1 MNSFILEL
9 LAEESVIVDNTNLY
23 SIKIYNKL
31 SELIELKDKN
41 NLRVSNIFGMFFE
54 KEISVQKGKK
64 YKVRIISKTKEVF
77 SKIQNKLFEIAIS
90 KEKIQIE
97 EGVFSLSGIITKN
110 DTWCGEYNL
119 EEELRNNDSDFNF
132 YKELELKI
140 VTPIIINRKSIY
152 GFDNLFNIILENIR
166 DKKIL
171 ENIEGLKESIKN
183 SIVVKKEL
191 YRMKNIKLLN
201 NEIQK
206 IVLGDI
212 EIKLQGYYGKIF
224 YNFINYIKYT
234 GIGEY
239 SQYGFGEIIINKK

>member
-110 DTWCGEYNL
+110 DT
-119 EEELRNNDSDFNF
+119 
-132 YKELELKI
+132 
-140 VTPIIINRKSIY
+140 
-152 GFDNLFNIILENIR
+152 
-166 DKKIL
+166 
-171 ENIEGLKESIKN
+171 
-183 SIVVKKEL
+183 
-191 YRMKNIKLLN
+191 
-201 NEIQK
+201 
-206 IVLGDI
+206 
-212 EIKLQGYYGKIF
+212 
-224 YNFINYIKYT
+224 
-234 GIGEY
+234 
-239 SQYGFGEIIINKK
+239 